1 MQSTIKRDKMFGLIE
16 EWKNSGKTQKQFSRE
31 QGIKYS
37 TFLYWKKKYR
47 ESSTESQNNGFLP
60 LEVVASGENDPTMD
74 KTNQPRVEVELRGG
88 ITLRIY

>member
-1 MQSTIKRDKMFGLIE
+1 MFNLIE
-16 EWKNSGKTQKQFSRE
+16 QWKESGKTQKQFSSE

-47 ESSTESQNNGFLP
+47 QSSTNSHNNGFLP
-60 LEVVASGENDPTMD
+60 LEVISRDERDNSSDPAL
-74 KTNQPRVEVELRGG
+74 QPKVEVEFSSG

>member
-1 MQSTIKRDKMFGLIE
+1 MQSTTKRDKMFALIE

-60 LEVVASGENDPTMD
+60 LEVVASSENDPTMD
-74 KTNQPRVEVELRGG
+74 KTNQPRVEVELSSG